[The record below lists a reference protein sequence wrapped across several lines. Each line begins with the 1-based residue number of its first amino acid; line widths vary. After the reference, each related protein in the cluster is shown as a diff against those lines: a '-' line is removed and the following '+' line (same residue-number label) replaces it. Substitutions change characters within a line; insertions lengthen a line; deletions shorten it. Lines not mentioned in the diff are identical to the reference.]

1 MKGNS
6 HEHNHVSF
14 HMSGLS
20 EQLNPKHPICQL
32 SKVIDWPSLEDDF
45 TRLYSRSG
53 RPAKPVRLMV
63 SLILLKQLHD
73 LSDDQV
79 VEGWI
84 ENPYWQFLS
93 GEREFH

>member
-32 SKVIDWPSLEDDF
+32 SKIIDWPSLEGNY
-45 TRLYSRSG
+45 TRPTAAEDG
-53 RPAKPVRLMV
+53 RVYFQRLGTQA
-63 SLILLKQLHD
+63 L
-73 LSDDQV
+73 
-79 VEGWI
+79 
-84 ENPYWQFLS
+84 
-93 GEREFH
+93 